1 MPSRPSNSST
11 SARTHINDI
20 RPVQT
25 SPTLQ
30 PFSGSSSHGSANA
43 YGPSGYPA
51 FTSQQ
56 DSENSASTTLENS
69 TTASARERLVGNYH
83 QLCGATGCNGKGSGE
98 CEHGA
103 LSPHAPSPHREWD
116 NPIDRAMGNYNGKS
130 YPGGG
135 DLIHGALGDSLANDS
150 SMRRR
155 GNDSSDNRGVSK
167 IGPAEWLARPYAV
180 KGSRK
185 MYFIYYFPFMQWTAQ
200 YKWSYLRG
208 DAIAALTMASFYLP
222 MSLSLASNLG
232 HIPPINGLYSYVFNP
247 IIYALLGSCPQLV
260 VGPEA
265 AGSLLVGQMV
275 KIRVDKG
282 TIGDEDQ
289 MMNARVAGVVT
300 GMAGAVIFIAGLT
313 RLGFLDSVLSRPFLR
328 GFISAVGFVI
338 LVDQLI
344 PELGLSRIVK
354 HVGSVAHGS
363 SIDKIIF
370 LSENLRDV
378 HGLTASVSFASFAII
393 MVCRYEEVKKRLQPR
408 YPTVAYLPDRFIV
421 VILSALFTWKFGWH
435 KQGLEILGDVRSS
448 TGSPFPA
455 HFPFVPSHMGH
466 VREAMSTSFLIGL
479 LGFFES
485 SVAAK
490 SLGGGEGK
498 NRDGLQG
505 MALSANRELVAL
517 GVANIVGGCFMA
529 LPAFGGY
536 GRSKKAVLSSMIS
549 VVAYS
554 LVEEAPHDIKFFVH
568 IRGWPELMLMFLI
581 FAATIF
587 YSLTL
592 GIALGVGLS
601 LLSVIRHATKPR
613 IQILGKVPGTDGQ
626 FENAEANPEALEFI
640 EGCLI
645 VKIPEPLTFA
655 NTGDLKSRLR
665 RLELYG
671 TTTAHPALPRVRDP
685 EHNQNI
691 IFDVHGVTGLDG
703 SGTQVLAEIVDSYIS
718 RGARVFFCRVPKETS
733 PVFASVLHFTLS
745 RRGGAFSTTQ
755 PEHDWVNLTYMVQQL
770 ERTECRYSLTKRE
783 AKGNKL
789 VRKAKADE
797 TGGKEPGSLMGDI
810 AANGTCALGLAPS
823 AHLKQTQSSSFI
835 SQLLKNAIIERPIF
849 SLMLVNGQQGVLS
862 IGGTAA
868 SAVDLVTQQTRD
880 ELDRVGALEE
890 GKVPVIATT
899 DLSVSKGK
907 SSALWQRGRS
917 HGSEIGI
924 REVDWRDEW
933 KWSHVQGAEGW
944 WQMLMQGVWVDGSRV
959 LQNQAAVI
967 DINSPFIL
975 APPHAAKA
983 FYASMSGSHPL
994 PFPYSNFYAFPCLN
1008 PPALHFE
1015 FAGAS
1020 FPAMHGGR
1028 GADWSDVPGGRFSLG
1043 RLENGSGYC
1052 VGSVVETAMGIG
1064 QDSDELLS
1072 HVPNEPHIITPR
1084 RSVGGNGMRDVS
1096 LRYALS
1102 YITFHPYS
1110 RWARFSYRTA
1120 FVAAAATYG
1129 IVVYKA
1135 FRARARSGSRQQ
1147 GGALAIAGD
1156 ENVQYLGAYTT
1167 PRLFGMNPHGNRHM
1181 LISVRDSV
1189 GMALVWLFSRQIP
1202 LALLPFMVYS
1212 IFHVAT
1218 YSRTNLLPTLQPPQQ
1233 TSSSASPGGRP
1244 TTKSSPTA
1252 DTIGR
1257 FVKEYYDASMM
1268 LVATLEL
1275 SLWFRILFSA
1285 IILTKG
1291 SWILLVIYTVF
1302 IRARYSQSSFVQGA
1316 VAQLSSRV
1324 DAFVAGQSTPP
1335 VVRQGWDTLKN
1346 MARRATDQTDIN
1358 RYAGAQQPGMKKAQ

>member
-1 MPSRPSNSST
+1 M
-11 SARTHINDI
+11 
-20 RPVQT
+20 QT
-25 SPTLQ
+25 PPTPQ
-30 PFSGSSSHGSANA
+30 PFSGASSHRSANA

-69 TTASARERLVGNYH
+69 TTASARERLVSNYH
-83 QLCGATGCNGKGSGE
+83 RLCGATGCNGKGSGE
-98 CEHGA
+98 CEHGS

-135 DLIHGALGDSLANDS
+135 DLIHGALDDSLANDS
-150 SMRRR
+150 LMRRT
-155 GNDSSDNRGVSK
+155 GNDSSNNGAMSK
-167 IGPAEWLARPYAV
+167 IGPAEWLARTYAV

-275 KIRVDKG
+275 RIRVDKG

-338 LVDQLI
+338 LVDQLL
-344 PELGLSRIVK
+344 PELGLSRMAK

-393 MVCRYEEVKKRLQPR
+393 MACREVKKRLQPR
-408 YPTVAYLPDRFIV
+408 CPTVAYLPDRFIV

-517 GVANIVGGCFMA
+517 GVANVIGGCFMA

-536 GRSKKAVLSSMIS
+536 GRSKVNASTGGRTPMSSIFLSLITIISILFLLPYFHYLPKAVLSSMIS

-733 PVFASVLHFTLS
+733 PVFGMFVRSGIVGRCGGMRHFVRSVDEALRMTELESLS
-745 RRGGAFSTTQ
+745 ES
-755 PEHDWVNLTYMVQQL
+755 Y
-770 ERTECRYSLTKRE
+770 
-783 AKGNKL
+783 
-789 VRKAKADE
+789 
-797 TGGKEPGSLMGDI
+797 
-810 AANGTCALGLAPS
+810 
-823 AHLKQTQSSSFI
+823 
-835 SQLLKNAIIERPIF
+835 
-849 SLMLVNGQQGVLS
+849 
-862 IGGTAA
+862 
-868 SAVDLVTQQTRD
+868 RD
-880 ELDRVGALEE
+880 EPE
-890 GKVPVIATT
+890 
-899 DLSVSKGK
+899 
-907 SSALWQRGRS
+907 
-917 HGSEIGI
+917 
-924 REVDWRDEW
+924 
-933 KWSHVQGAEGW
+933 
-944 WQMLMQGVWVDGSRV
+944 
-959 LQNQAAVI
+959 
-967 DINSPFIL
+967 
-975 APPHAAKA
+975 
-983 FYASMSGSHPL
+983 
-994 PFPYSNFYAFPCLN
+994 
-1008 PPALHFE
+1008 
-1015 FAGAS
+1015 
-1020 FPAMHGGR
+1020 
-1028 GADWSDVPGGRFSLG
+1028 
-1043 RLENGSGYC
+1043 
-1052 VGSVVETAMGIG
+1052 
-1064 QDSDELLS
+1064 
-1072 HVPNEPHIITPR
+1072 
-1084 RSVGGNGMRDVS
+1084 
-1096 LRYALS
+1096 
-1102 YITFHPYS
+1102 
-1110 RWARFSYRTA
+1110 
-1120 FVAAAATYG
+1120 
-1129 IVVYKA
+1129 
-1135 FRARARSGSRQQ
+1135 
-1147 GGALAIAGD
+1147 
-1156 ENVQYLGAYTT
+1156 
-1167 PRLFGMNPHGNRHM
+1167 
-1181 LISVRDSV
+1181 
-1189 GMALVWLFSRQIP
+1189 
-1202 LALLPFMVYS
+1202 
-1212 IFHVAT
+1212 
-1218 YSRTNLLPTLQPPQQ
+1218 
-1233 TSSSASPGGRP
+1233 
-1244 TTKSSPTA
+1244 
-1252 DTIGR
+1252 
-1257 FVKEYYDASMM
+1257 
-1268 LVATLEL
+1268 
-1275 SLWFRILFSA
+1275 
-1285 IILTKG
+1285 
-1291 SWILLVIYTVF
+1291 
-1302 IRARYSQSSFVQGA
+1302 
-1316 VAQLSSRV
+1316 
-1324 DAFVAGQSTPP
+1324 
-1335 VVRQGWDTLKN
+1335 
-1346 MARRATDQTDIN
+1346 
-1358 RYAGAQQPGMKKAQ
+1358 